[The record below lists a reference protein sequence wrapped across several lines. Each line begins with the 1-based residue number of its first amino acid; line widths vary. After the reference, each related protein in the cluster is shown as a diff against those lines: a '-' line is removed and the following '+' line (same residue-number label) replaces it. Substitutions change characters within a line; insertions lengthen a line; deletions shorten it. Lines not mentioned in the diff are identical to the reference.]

1 MPAVASRVGRGT
13 AVIGVLYVG
22 DSETVIN
29 RYAVGADVFEQSYF
43 NDNGRYLRG
52 ALSGHPDIRVRHII
66 PANVPAE
73 FPQTADELGAYD
85 VVIFSDV
92 GYNSMTFYPGLT
104 PPYEYPL
111 GPDRLKLVADFVR
124 AGGGFIMV
132 GGYLSFAGFNGI
144 ARWHGT
150 VIEELLPVTISP
162 YDDRVEVVDGFRF
175 EIVDPAHSAVAGI
188 DWASADFTMC
198 GYNRV
203 KLRDRAH
210 LIARHGDDPII
221 ATGTA
226 GRGRT
231 AIFASDFAPHW
242 AGDFVRWPGY
252 TPFWTQM
259 LTWLAN
265 Q

>member
-1 MPAVASRVGRGT
+1 MVN
-13 AVIGVLYVG
+13 VLYVG

-43 NDNGRYLRG
+43 NDNGRYLRE
-52 ALSGHPDIRVRHII
+52 ALADVDSISITHII

-73 FPQTADELGAYD
+73 FPETDEALAEYG

-92 GYNSMTFYPGLT
+92 GYNSMMFYPGLT

-111 GPDRLKLVADFVR
+111 GRDRCRQVGDFVDN
-124 AGGGFIMV
+124 GGGFIMV

-150 VIEELLPVTISP
+150 AIEDLLPVTISP
-162 YDDRVEVVDGFRF
+162 YDDRVEVVEGFKF
-175 EIVDPAHSAVAGI
+175 EIAEPNHPIVAGL
-188 DWASADFTMC
+188 DLESASFTLC

-203 KLRDRAH
+203 RLKPGAH
-210 LIARHGDDPII
+210 LIACFGEDPMI
-221 ATGTA
+221 ATGHF
-226 GRGRT
+226 GFGRT

-252 TPFWTQM
+252 SQFWTRF
-259 LTWLAN
+259 LRWLADETE
-265 Q
+265 

>member
-1 MPAVASRVGRGT
+1 MAVK
-13 AVIGVLYVG
+13 VLYIG

-29 RYAVGADVFEQSYF
+29 RYAVGADVFEQSWF
-43 NDNGRYLRG
+43 NDNGKYLRN
-52 ALSGHPDIRVRHII
+52 ALAGREDVSVRHVI

-73 FPQTADELGAYD
+73 FPATAEELAQYD

-92 GYNSMTFYPGLT
+92 GYNTMLFYPGLT

-111 GPDRLKLVADFVR
+111 GPDRCRLVADFVR

-144 ARWHGT
+144 ARYHGT
-150 VIEELLPVTISP
+150 IIEEALPVTISP
-162 YDDRVEVVDGFRF
+162 YDDRVEVVEGFRF
-175 EIVDPAHSAVAGI
+175 EVVDPEHPVVAGL
-188 DWASADFTMC
+188 DWADASFTMC

-203 KLRDRAH
+203 ALKPEAQ

-221 ATGTA
+221 VTGSY

-242 AGDFVRWPGY
+242 GGDFIRWPGY
-252 TPFWTQM
+252 PQFWAQM
-259 LTWLAN
+259 LTWLVG
-265 Q
+265 